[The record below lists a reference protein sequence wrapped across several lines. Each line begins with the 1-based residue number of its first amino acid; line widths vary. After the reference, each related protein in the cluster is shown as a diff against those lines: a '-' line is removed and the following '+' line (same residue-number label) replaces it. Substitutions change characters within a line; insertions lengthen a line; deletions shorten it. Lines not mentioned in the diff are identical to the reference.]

1 MDSLNCLSKECVNL
15 LHRNRLLQ
23 PLIKSEFR
31 HLTLSTVQIDQKK
44 EDIAI
49 KELKSKLKITNDDEF
64 EKFLSSNR
72 LDLEAFND
80 LALEKLRLDKYLSNQ
95 YASKSEARFLKRKNQ
110 LDIVI
115 YSLVRVSTW
124 SLCRELY
131 FKIVEKE
138 SDFGEIAS
146 KYSEG
151 IEKQTRG
158 IIGPMSLEKAHPSL
172 AESLRASKIGEVNQ
186 PITIN
191 NSHLITRVESY
202 EPARLDNFMKDKMSE
217 ELFEEWLNSKSISIL
232 TELISQSKSTNK

>member
-1 MDSLNCLSKECVNL
+1 MDSFKCLSEECVNL

-23 PLIKSEFR
+23 PLIKSEMR
-31 HLTLSTVQIDQKK
+31 SLTLSTVQIDQETK
-44 EDIAI
+44 DNAI
-49 KELKSKLKITNDDEF
+49 RELKSKLNLSNEEEF
-64 EKFLSSNR
+64 ENFLTNNR
-72 LDLEAFND
+72 LDLKAFSD
-80 LALEKLRLDKYLSNQ
+80 LALEKFRLNKYLSNQ
-95 YASKSEARFLKRKNQ
+95 FANKSEARFLDRKNQ

-131 FKIVEKE
+131 FKIVERE
-138 SDFGEIAS
+138 SDFGEIAA

-158 IIGPMSLEKAHPSL
+158 IIGPMSLEKAHPAL
-172 AESLRASKIGEVNQ
+172 AEHLRSSKIGEVSQ
-186 PITIN
+186 PITVN

-202 EPARLDNFMKDKMSE
+202 EPAKLDNFMKDKMCE

-232 TELISQSKSTNK
+232 TELIAQSKSTNE